1 MIHQYLTTEAKLG
14 KKGQI
19 TIPKKIR
26 EGENLQEDDVFIVT
40 HAPGGDIVL
49 HKKRVVD
56 GVDMM
61 LKAIE
66 QAPKFDWRQ
75 AWEEIKAERKRE
87 RS

>member
-1 MIHQYLTTEAKLG
+1 MTHPYLTTEAKLG

-26 EGENLQEDDVFIVT
+26 DDVFIVT

-49 HKKRVVD
+49 HKKKVVD
-56 GVDMM
+56 GVDMI